1 MIGPLCLAIVG
12 IIALVPEIKWVLE
25 KTLTPLYTKLGL
37 DPSMAVTA
45 ILAIDMGG
53 FQLAKSVAADELI
66 GNWAG
71 IVYGSMMG
79 ATIVFSIPVGLAA
92 ITKKMFQL
100 FQKVYYMVLPQYLLV
115 HLLVEQLWKF
125 LFNCNSKSNYSSNFS
140 IIIIVCLKVFPKGT
154 VKVFKG
160 FSVFLNVLGMVGLA
174 LAMVNDLILY
184 PLADLG
190 LFNMNNV
197 YFFRLLGSTSEGI
210 GVAGSVGLIL
220 SGALPLLHS

>member
-1 MIGPLCLAIVG
+1 MKYFSIIVVAIMVIFAIIGIIDTVFLKDKLGYGAEFKKGMEMIGPLCLAIVG

-92 ITKKMFQL
+92 ITKKDVPAFSKGIL
-100 FQKVYYMVLPQYLLV
+100 YGIARNTFWYICWWNSYGNS
-115 HLLVEQLWKF
+115 
-125 LFNCNSKSNYSSNFS
+125 LFNSNSKSNYSSNFFYHNY
-140 IIIIVCLKVFPKGT
+140 CMLKSFPKRY
-154 VKVFKG
+154 
-160 FSVFLNVLGMVGLA
+160 S
-174 LAMVNDLILY
+174 
-184 PLADLG
+184 
-190 LFNMNNV
+190 
-197 YFFRLLGSTSEGI
+197 
-210 GVAGSVGLIL
+210 
-220 SGALPLLHS
+220 

>member
-100 FQKVYYMVLPQYLLV
+100 FQRYIIWYCRNTFWYIC
-115 HLLVEQLWKF
+115 WWNSYGNCF
-125 LFNCNSKSNYSSNFS
+125 LTVIVNL
-140 IIIIVCLKVFPKGT
+140 IIPVI
-154 VKVFKG
+154 
-160 FSVFLNVLGMVGLA
+160 FL
-174 LAMVNDLILY
+174 
-184 PLADLG
+184 
-190 LFNMNNV
+190 
-197 YFFRLLGSTSEGI
+197 S
-210 GVAGSVGLIL
+210 
-220 SGALPLLHS
+220 